1 MPLGIFQGQRE
12 QRAFRR
18 LFLAAPVFFAFPL
31 IFFKPP
37 GLPSATWLFFPM
49 VFLLSLAFFDPP
61 QEEICSLRIH
71 NGVNFIFTASGRE
84 KGDSFFRWS

>member
-1 MPLGIFQGQRE
+1 MRRFSIQCHWASSRDRERSGLLGGCFS
-12 QRAFRR
+12 R
-18 LFLAAPVFFAFPL
+18 LLFS
-31 IFFKPP
+31 
-37 GLPSATWLFFPM
+37 LPSATRLFFPM